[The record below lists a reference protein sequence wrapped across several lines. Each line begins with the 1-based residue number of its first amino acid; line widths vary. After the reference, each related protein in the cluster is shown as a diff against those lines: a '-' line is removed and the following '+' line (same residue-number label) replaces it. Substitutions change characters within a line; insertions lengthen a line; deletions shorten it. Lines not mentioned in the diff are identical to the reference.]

1 MKKYLDLDGLKTF
14 KQDMTEYVD
23 DGDRVSADITVELG
37 TGGTLGGYKT
47 GDTISAQ
54 TPIETVIKKLLAK
67 QIPPT
72 YSLPSISIANNGG
85 TSAGNYEYGTVVTPK
100 VKAIFTKNDGGDLT
114 SISIK
119 QGSTVVAEG
128 TSSPLTYAAS
138 ESITLS
144 STVSLSAVCS
154 YTEGAIK
161 NDNLGDP
168 YPIGHIA
175 AGSKSST
182 NYTFTPYRQGY
193 F

>member
-14 KQDMTEYVD
+14 KQNMTEYVD

-72 YSLPSISIANNGG
+72 YSAPSISIANNGG
-85 TSAGNYEYGTVVTPK
+85 SSAGNYEVGTVVTPK
-100 VKAIFTKNDGGDLT
+100 LKATYTKNDGGDLT
-114 SISIK
+114 SFSIN
-119 QGSTVVAEG
+119 QGSAVLATDS
-128 TSSPLTYAAS
+128 SSPLVYS
-138 ESITLS
+138 GESFTLS
-144 STVSLSAVCS
+144 ASIS
-154 YTEGAIK
+154 YKATCNYGEGAIK

-168 YPIGHIA
+168 YSIGHIT
-175 AGSKSST
+175 AGSKTSS
-182 NYTFTPYRQGY
+182 NYTFTAYRQGY

>member
-14 KQDMTEYVD
+14 KQNMTEYVD

-47 GDTISAQ
+47 GDTITAQ

-72 YSLPSISIANNGG
+72 YNSPSISIANNGG
-85 TSAGNYEYGTVVTPK
+85 SGAGNYEIGTVVTPK
-100 VKAIFTKNDGGDLT
+100 LKATYTKNDGGDLT
-114 SISIK
+114 SISIN
-119 QGSTVVAEG
+119 QGSTVLA
-128 TSSPLTYAAS
+128 TDLSSPLVYNG
-138 ESITLS
+138 ESFTLS
-144 STVSLSAVCS
+144 TSISYKATCS
-154 YTEGAIK
+154 YEEGTIK

-168 YPIGHIA
+168 YATGHIA
-175 AGSKSST
+175 AGSKTSS
-182 NYTFTPYRQGY
+182 NYTFTAYRQGY